1 MTEEAEFME
10 TREDL
15 MNENASQ
22 ACDGVMPCSAARNF
36 EPVPDPGEW
45 GILIG
50 HSRCP
55 AWGPRRRT
63 LAGGTGQLGT
73 SKESNASA

>member
-1 MTEEAEFME
+1 MTAEAQDAE

-22 ACDGVMPCSAARNF
+22 ACDGVTPCSAGRHF

-50 HSRCP
+50 HSRCR

-63 LAGGTGQLGT
+63 STGGTDQLG
-73 SKESNASA
+73 NP